1 MQNPLN
7 NIANVTSFIGNSA
20 HSTRRKILFENR
32 EVIQVEFILKK
43 QKPKQKDNDKKVLE
57 KYLKSCFD
65 IVNKEENEKKRLDK
79 D

>member
-1 MQNPLN
+1 MIKAIIRFLIFQIPS
-7 NIANVTSFIGNSA
+7 II
-20 HSTRRKILFENR
+20 STGLEYILFESR

>member
-1 MQNPLN
+1 MIKAIIRFLIFQIPS
-7 NIANVTSFIGNSA
+7 II
-20 HSTRRKILFENR
+20 STGLEYILFENR

-43 QKPKQKDNDKKVLE
+43 QNPKQKDNDKKVLE

>member
-1 MQNPLN
+1 MIKAIIRFLIFQIPS
-7 NIANVTSFIGNSA
+7 II
-20 HSTRRKILFENR
+20 STGLEYILFENR